1 MRKKNYKGAKVSKR
15 VVAKCEGVCR
25 TYDAIQ
31 YAYANLLSE
40 TEEVKS
46 FQVNVLLQGL
56 EEGAYTSDFV
66 ITKADGNLMVRKCV
80 SRKHL
85 KKPMTTKLL
94 DASRNY
100 WKSHGVS
107 DWGIVI
113 EERCRLM
120 NKADM
125 RKGMLLKGKVGAEEK
140 IYQVLDLKEKVLV
153 LDYVKKTMPVW
164 KTYEELS
171 DCVEKEEESMAEA
184 TDIIDAMVG
193 ESRKTAYQRYN
204 MISGILPFF
213 LEENMRTEAI
223 KRVSERYG
231 ISKQTVRNYLC
242 EYLATMDVRSLAPGN
257 KKAEKKL
264 SADDK
269 NMRKS
274 LNKWYYTTKKRTLKN
289 CYTLMLQH
297 FYCNA
302 DGTLREQ
309 YPSYYQFRYFYRRYN
324 KKETEYISR
333 NGLSYYQRNQR
344 PLTGDG
350 VQAFAPTIG
359 MGMLDATVCDIYL
372 VNESGT
378 IVGRPILTLCVDAYS
393 GVICGYL
400 LFCKLNDAPVVTL
413 NDAVTV

>member
-1 MRKKNYKGAKVSKR
+1 
-15 VVAKCEGVCR
+15 
-25 TYDAIQ
+25 
-31 YAYANLLSE
+31 
-40 TEEVKS
+40 
-46 FQVNVLLQGL
+46 
-56 EEGAYTSDFV
+56 
-66 ITKADGNLMVRKCV
+66 
-80 SRKHL
+80 
-85 KKPMTTKLL
+85 
-94 DASRNY
+94 
-100 WKSHGVS
+100 
-107 DWGIVI
+107 
-113 EERCRLM
+113 M

-140 IYQVLDLKEKVLV
+140 IYRVLDLKEKVLV

-171 DCVEKEEESMAEA
+171 DCVEKEEETRAEA
-184 TDIIDAMVG
+184 TDIIDAMEG

-204 MISGILPFF
+204 MISGILPF
-213 LEENMRTEAI
+213 LSEENMRTEAI
-223 KRVSERYG
+223 KRASERYG

-242 EYLATMDVRSLAPGN
+242 EYLATMDVRSLAPGY

-264 SADDK
+264 SADEK

-309 YPSYYQFRYFYRRYN
+309 YPSYYQFRYFYRKYN

-344 PLTGDG
+344 PLTGD
-350 VQAFAPTIG
+350 AKI
-359 MGMLDATVCDIYL
+359 
-372 VNESGT
+372 
-378 IVGRPILTLCVDAYS
+378 
-393 GVICGYL
+393 
-400 LFCKLNDAPVVTL
+400 
-413 NDAVTV
+413 